1 MHEPGK
7 HVGPSRVEW
16 DRSPG
21 NGPLGKSQFSESDLD
36 QILDELK
43 APGEVCP
50 AAGFYGRVM
59 DRIDAQRSKSIWAV
73 FLQPMFGRRLA
84 VASGVLMLIL
94 GAALF
99 VQGSEMDDQLMAES
113 QQRVVVIDDGQAAVQ
128 PIGSPDQDKN
138 AVLVNLVTYQE
149 H

>member
-7 HVGPSRVEW
+7 HVGPSRVGW
-16 DRSPG
+16 DPG
-21 NGPLGKSQFSESDLD
+21 NGPLGENPFSESDLD
-36 QILDELK
+36 GMFVELK
-43 APGEVCP
+43 VPEEVSPGP
-50 AAGFYGRVM
+50 GFYARVM
-59 DRIDAQRSKSIWAV
+59 DRIEAQRSKSVWAV

-84 VASGVLMLIL
+84 LASGVLMVIL

-99 VQGSEMDDQLMAES
+99 MPGTGVDDQAMGGTEAQVVTTSGQPYVS
-113 QQRVVVIDDGQAAVQ
+113 QV
-128 PIGSPDQDKN
+128 IGSPDQDQN

>member
-21 NGPLGKSQFSESDLD
+21 DGPLGGRQISESDLD
-36 QILDELK
+36 RLLVELK
-43 APGEVCP
+43 APEEVSP
-50 AAGFYGRVM
+50 APGFYGRVR
-59 DRIDAQRSKSIWAV
+59 DRIETQRNKSIWAV

-84 VASGVLMLIL
+84 LASAVLMLIL
-94 GAALF
+94 GGALF
-99 VQGSEMDDQLMAES
+99 VPGSEVDDQLLAEGQGS
-113 QQRVVVIDDGQAAVQ
+113 VIVGNGQSGALQ
-128 PIGSPDQDKN
+128 PFETPDQDRN